1 MRQNIRNSLTALAFA
16 TLASAPAAALPLGW
30 PSNGP
35 NCGVVAHAPMRDLWL
50 GHFAG
55 GRWLRDIYG
64 AKVMDWRNDHVCF
77 PSLGGCQSWQKAMR
91 RSFNQIEGYRT
102 CVRIR

>member
-1 MRQNIRNSLTALAFA
+1 MTISPRNTLITLAFLALTA
-16 TLASAPAAALPLGW
+16 APAKALPMGW

-35 NCGVVAHAPMRDLWL
+35 HCGVVAHVPMRDLWL

-55 GRWLRDIYG
+55 GRWVRDIYG
-64 AKVMDWRNDHVCF
+64 AKVMDWRDEHVCF
-77 PSLGGCQSWQKAMR
+77 PSLVGCQSWQ
-91 RSFNQIEGYRT
+91 RSMGMTFNRIGGYRT